1 MEEEILMYLQDA
13 EERMK
18 KAIEHTQEVIGKI
31 RAGRV
36 SPELLEGIAVEY
48 YGAQVPLTQVA
59 NINSLDARTLSIRP
73 FEKSMIN
80 DIEKAIK
87 ISDLGVNPQNNGE
100 SIIMS
105 FPPLT
110 EERRKQL
117 VKQVKQEI
125 EEGKISV
132 RNIRKETNNHIKKL
146 KDEGISEDSIKRGE
160 EEVQKL
166 TDKYVAKLDELLEKK
181 EQEIMKV

>member
-18 KAIEHTQEVIGKI
+18 KALDHTQDIVSKI

-36 SPELLEGIAVEY
+36 TPEFLEGITVEY

-59 NINSLDARTLSIRP
+59 NVNSLDGRTLSIRP
-73 FEKSMIN
+73 FEKGLIN
-80 DIEKAIK
+80 DIEKAIQA
-87 ISDLGVNPQNNGE
+87 SDLGVNPQNNGE
-100 SIIMS
+100 SIILA

-132 RNIRKETNNHIKKL
+132 RNIRKEANNSIKKL
-146 KDEGISEDSIKRGE
+146 KEEGIPEDSIKRGE

-166 TDKYVAKLDELLEKK
+166 TDKYVAKLDELFEKK